1 MNNRRIR
8 KKLFGIFFQFP
19 SVFLYTVFLIFPAAA
34 SLYYALL
41 KWDGIS
47 EKQFIGLGNFTDLL
61 FQDRYFSTVLGNTV
75 ISMLAGLLIQIPLAL
90 ILAYMVFRTRR
101 GFRFFQSAYF
111 VPVVIS
117 ATIIGLMFSL
127 FFNPVFGPV
136 NTLLKDIGLENLTQ
150 NWLSDPGVVL
160 FSVILPGVWQY
171 LGYYFIIL
179 LAAMQSISKEIIESA
194 VIDGANTVQIFRQI
208 MIPNIKGMIQVCII
222 INLTGSIKTFDI
234 PYMMTQGGPGASST
248 FLSIYMYKEAFI
260 DSSIGRGTAV
270 AVCML
275 LLAIGVTVA
284 VNLLFAWINRK
295 D

>member
-1 MNNRRIR
+1 MNSRKTRR
-8 KKLFGIFFQFP
+8 KLFSFFFQLP
-19 SVFLYTVFLIFPAAA
+19 SVFLYTVFLIFPAIA

-47 EKQFIGLGNFTDLL
+47 EKIFVGLGNFSELL
-61 FQDRYFSTVLGNTV
+61 FSDRYFGTVLGNTF
-75 ISMLAGLLIQIPLAL
+75 ISMLAGILIQLPLAL
-90 ILAYMVFRTRR
+90 ILAYMVFRTVK

-136 NTLLKDIGLENLTQ
+136 NTLLKDIGMENLTQ
-150 NWLSDPGVVL
+150 NWLSDPKIVL

-179 LAAMQSISKEIIESA
+179 LAAMQSIPKELIESA
-194 VIDGANTVQIFRQI
+194 VIDGANTVQIFHKI
-208 MIPNIKGMIQVCII
+208 IIPNIRGMIQVCIV

-260 DSSIGRGTAV
+260 DSSIGRGTAI

-275 LLAIGVTVA
+275 LLAIGVTVI
-284 VNLLFAWINRK
+284 VNLLFAWINRN